1 MNFVQENNHVL
12 YLWSGAVSSEI
23 EKEVNELKSIPNVK
37 VNVENAD
44 RLILAE
50 YGNSQFDLVLANVRT
65 GNAAIVT
72 HLVKLL
78 KPKGKAV
85 FKDDAVTSAES
96 ARANLLLAGFINVV
110 ASENNVF
117 VAEKPSYEVGSAS
130 KLSFANKSKVA
141 AVWKLDA
148 GDDEGEERIDDE
160 ELLDEEDKTKPTP
173 ESLRVCGTTGKR
185 KACKDCSC
193 GLAEELDA
201 EARGKA
207 ITDPAPKS
215 SCGSCYLGDAFR
227 CATCPYLGMPAFKPG
242 EKIVLSDMQ
251 MQADL

>member
-1 MNFVQENNHVL
+1 MNFVLENNHVL
-12 YLWSGAVSSEI
+12 YLWGGAVGPEI
-23 EKEVNELKSIPNVK
+23 EQEVNNIKSIPNVK
-37 VNVENAD
+37 VNVENVD
-44 RLILAE
+44 RLHLAE
-50 YGNSQFDLVLANVRT
+50 YGNSQFDVVLANVPT
-65 GNAAIVT
+65 GNSSLVT

-85 FKDDAVTSAES
+85 FKDDMVANVEL
-96 ARANLLLAGFINVV
+96 ARSNLLLSGFINIV
-110 ASENNVF
+110 ASENNVY
-117 VAEKPSYEVGSAS
+117 VAEKPSYEIGSGS

-141 AVWKLDA
+141 AVWKLD
-148 GDDEGEERIDDE
+148 DNDEEERIDDE
-160 ELLDEEDKTKPTP
+160 ELLDEDDKAKPTA
-173 ESLRVCGTTGKR
+173 ESLRVCGTTGQR

-201 EARGKA
+201 EAKGKA

-242 EKIVLSDMQ
+242 EKIVLTDTQ
-251 MQADL
+251 MKADI

>member
-1 MNFVQENNHVL
+1 MDFVQQNNHVL

-23 EKEVNELKSIPNVK
+23 EKEVNDLKSIPNVK
-37 VNVENAD
+37 VNVENAE
-44 RLILAE
+44 RLHLAE
-50 YGNSQFDLVLANVRT
+50 YGNSQFDVILANVAT
-65 GNAAIVT
+65 SDANLMAQ
-72 HLVKLL
+72 LVKLL
-78 KPKGKAV
+78 KPKGKGI
-85 FKDDAVTSAES
+85 FKSDA
-96 ARANLLLAGFINVV
+96 ARTDLLLAGFINVV
-110 ASENNVF
+110 ASGNVY
-117 VAEKPSYEVGSAS
+117 VAEKPGYEIGSAA
-130 KLSFANKSKVA
+130 KLSFASKSKVA

-148 GDDEGEERIDDE
+148 DDEEEERIDDE
-160 ELLDEEDKTKPTP
+160 ELLDEQDKAKPTP

-201 EARGKA
+201 EAKGKA

-242 EKIVLSDMQ
+242 EKIVLSDTQ
-251 MQADL
+251 MQADI